1 MITSRGRVYE
11 NGLSQRNRIFFF
23 FNFGIEDWNG
33 NGFEK
38 EVIQFLKFR
47 SNQLLVFYVLV
58 IMFIVL
64 F

>member
-47 SNQLLVFYVLV
+47 SNQLLVFCVLV
-58 IMFIVL
+58 
-64 F
+64 

>member
-1 MITSRGRVYE
+1 MRIVYLKE
-11 NGLSQRNRIFFF
+11 IGFFFF

-33 NGFEK
+33 NEFEK